1 MMHRIDL
8 REEGGRTMRR
18 MITVLVVVVVGVVA
32 GGLTSAIAATGIA
45 QEETVVFGER
55 TLKAKVLDL
64 AGKPDDFVPGD
75 RYLFRSRL
83 TQGSTTAGAL
93 YVDCSVHFGKHDTC
107 TQVYDV
113 QGRGT
118 VVATGIIPVAQLD
131 VGGTWTLAITG
142 GTGEFENVGGSVA
155 VEIVNQEGDSQHT
168 LHLLP

>member
-1 MMHRIDL
+1 MMHWIDVT
-8 REEGGRTMRR
+8 EEGGRQMRR
-18 MITVLVVVVVGVVA
+18 MVTVLAVVVVGVLG

-45 QEETVVFGER
+45 QEETIVFGER
-55 TLKAKVLDL
+55 TLKGKVLDL

-83 TQGSTTAGAL
+83 SEGSAKAGAL
-93 YVDCSVHFGKHDTC
+93 FVDCSVHFGKHDSC

-113 QGRGT
+113 TGRGT
-118 VVATGIIPVAQLD
+118 VVATGLIPAAQLD